1 MFKDF
6 GKRLQRDLKSI
17 VSERIQL
24 SERLSGL
31 QSTGVDVQVIS
42 HKNKE
47 TQFGLVVLFSSDI
60 RI

>member
-6 GKRLQRDLKSI
+6 GKI
-17 VSERIQL
+17 TERFEEHSL
-24 SERLSGL
+24 RENSTSERLSGL

>member
-47 TQFGLVVLFSSDI
+47 TQFGLVVLF
-60 RI
+60 